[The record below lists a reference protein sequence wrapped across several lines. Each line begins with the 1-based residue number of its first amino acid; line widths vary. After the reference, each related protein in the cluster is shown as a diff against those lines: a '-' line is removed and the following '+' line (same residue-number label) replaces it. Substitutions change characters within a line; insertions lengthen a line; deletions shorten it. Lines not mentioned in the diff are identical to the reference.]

1 MISPKLFRIT
11 QDTQNS
17 INPTSVKHQLSSFTK
32 VNPTIVAIFIKDGES
47 SNDKNKE
54 LSFENKTVREK
65 NITGRPQPPQCKDY
79 KSCKGRCGFQRQFSK
94 NNHQSSC
101 FCDPECN
108 TVFKDC
114 CADFHQQCNTS
125 FLLEHHIGSEF
136 DNRWKC
142 MDVDHHNIWMIR
154 RCRPGWNDDEVLR
167 RCTEMEPN
175 NTSQLIPV
183 IDQYNNTFFN

>member
-1 MISPKLFRIT
+1 MS
-11 QDTQNS
+11 
-17 INPTSVKHQLSSFTK
+17 LS
-32 VNPTIVAIFIKDGES
+32 
-47 SNDKNKE
+47 

-65 NITGRPQPPQCKDY
+65 NITGRPQPPQCKDD
-79 KSCKGRCGFQRQFSK
+79 KSGKGRCGFQRQFSK

-183 IDQYNNTFFN
+183 IDQYNNTFFNRYCATCNNVTEFSQWEFDVYCDVKHPAGYTERQWAVFLDFFCPKSH